1 MAEIMI
7 VDDDVQ
13 MVELIKHIMEVEGYG
28 VVTAHSGRECLERIV
43 EKVPDL
49 ILLDMKVQGMDGRE
63 VLREI
68 NRLDGGVPVVFLS
81 AIKISLAEL
90 IELKDRFNV
99 HGYLVKPVTKKDLL
113 DVIGDV
119 LS

>member
-68 NRLDGGVPVVFLS
+68 SIVTWEGAWEKPR
-81 AIKISLAEL
+81 KMREL
-90 IELKDRFNV
+90 INFANNV
-99 HGYLVKPVTKKDLL
+99 GVLL
-113 DVIGDV
+113 IKYFY
-119 LS
+119 